1 MIRFLSL
8 FFIVTSFLDHL
19 ISQEIIIQENEMG
32 FCAMDGVIET
42 SVSGY
47 TGSGY
52 VNVDAGVGTSISW
65 NILAEAEGTGYL
77 RWRYAIGGNPGDR
90 PARLIIN
97 GKIVVDTVEFP
108 HTGTWTNWQ
117 ISDSVEVLFS
127 AGSNNIR
134 IEAYSTSGLG
144 NYDYISVTGEGISAS
159 DCSTYYVLRVDKNID
174 GGGTVSYEP
183 VENYY
188 PEGTRITL
196 QADPNPGYFFQSWS
210 GDETSAGAV
219 FTFTIR
225 KNTSVTAI
233 FLPNGTEADTAL
245 IGYATVQDDGGT
257 PYMVIGGLLGQT
269 VSAGSLSDL
278 KNYLGSPDPYVVQI
292 SGVISG
298 SENVTVGSN
307 KTVVGVS
314 DSAHLQRIGLEIG
327 NARNVIIRNLK
338 ISHVTP
344 QDAIEI
350 NGSRNIWIDHCELYS
365 DRDHGK
371 DFYDGLVDIKNAS
384 SWITVS
390 WSVFHDHF
398 KVSLISSG
406 DQAVEDSVT
415 RVTFHHNYFYNCES
429 RLPSIRFGKAH
440 IFNNYYKDSHTAINS
455 RMGAC
460 ARVEKNYFSNV
471 STAVMMTDSPEPGG
485 VELIDNYFG
494 TSSYSAAPVCQLN
507 VPYEYVSYLDA
518 VSEIPLIVAG
528 DPTTIKDKVIQ
539 PSQFMLR
546 NYPNPLNPVTT
557 IEYSTPVPSRIVIKI
572 FDVQGQLVQTVL
584 DRYHSAGMHLLIF
597 DGSGLSSGVYH
608 YRLQAGSHVI
618 TSKMVLIR

>member
-8 FFIVTSFLDHL
+8 FFIVACFLDHL
-19 ISQEIIIQENEMG
+19 IGQEIIIQENEMG
-32 FCAMDGVIET
+32 FCSMDGVIET
-42 SVSGY
+42 SVGGY

-77 RWRYAIGGNPGDR
+77 RWRYAIGGNIGDR

-97 GKIVVDTVEFP
+97 GRIAVDTVYFP
-108 HTGTWTNWQ
+108 HTVTWTNWLL
-117 ISDSVEVLFS
+117 SDSVKVSFS

-144 NYDYISVTGEGISAS
+144 NYDYISVSGEGISAS
-159 DCSTYYVLRVDKNID
+159 DCNTYYVLRVDENIAA
-174 GGGTVSYEP
+174 GGNVSYEP

-196 QADPNPGYFFQSWS
+196 RADPNPGYFFQSWS
-210 GDETSAGAV
+210 GDETSAKSV
-219 FTFTIR
+219 FDFAIR

-233 FLPNGTEADTAL
+233 FLPVGTEADTAL
-245 IGYATVQDDGGT
+245 IGYATVQDDDGT
-257 PYMVIGGLLGQT
+257 PYMVIGGFLGKT
-269 VSAGSLSDL
+269 VNAGSLSDL
-278 KNYLGSPDPYVVQI
+278 KNYLSSPDPYVVHI
-292 SGVISG
+292 AGIISG
-298 SENVTVGSN
+298 SENVTVNSH
-307 KTVVGVS
+307 KTLAGVS
-314 DSAHLQRIGLEIG
+314 DSAYLRGIGLEIG

-371 DFYDGLVDIKNAS
+371 DFYDGLLDIKNAS

-390 WSVFHDHF
+390 WTVFHDHF

-406 DQAVEDSVT
+406 DQVVEDSVT

-460 ARVEKNYFSNV
+460 VRVERNYFRNV
-471 STAVMMTDSPEPGG
+471 GTAVMMADSPEPGV

-494 TSSYSAAPVCQLN
+494 TSTYSSAPVCQLN
-507 VPYEYVSYLDA
+507 MPYEYLSHLDET
-518 VSEIPLIVAG
+518 SEIPAIVAG
-528 DPTTIKDKVIQ
+528 DPTAVRENVIQ
-539 PSQFMLR
+539 PSQFALR
-546 NYPNPLNPVTT
+546 NYPNPLNPVTI
-557 IEYSTPVPSRIVIKI
+557 IEYFAPVPSRIVIKI
-572 FDVQGQLVQTVL
+572 FNVQGELVQTLL
-584 DRYHSAGMHLLIF
+584 DEFKNTGMHQLIF
-597 DGSGLSSGVYH
+597 DGSGLSSGVYYYQLH
-608 YRLQAGSHVI
+608 ANEVVI
-618 TSKMVLIR
+618 TRKMILMK